1 LRFGRHFLSRNISE
15 LDGKPVGKHRKSCSS
30 TEFSRS
36 QRVAEDS
43 PRMMAAAGCL
53 VRGSGGAC
61 KTGGMTLLSRD
72 LAPSVL
78 VRLGFAIYLII
89 KPAFLICSKVSK
101 VIFSPSWSRERER
114 ERDIRTSLDFHFLV
128 ANLRGQQPL
137 PLRFSAA
144 EPPGRGTLHLE
155 MPWEF
160 WEVSARFRKMA
171 LM

>member
-1 LRFGRHFLSRNISE
+1 MRFGRHFLSRNISE

-114 ERDIRTSLDFHFLV
+114 ETSGLPSTFTSWWQTSEANNPFLSV
-128 ANLRGQQPL
+128 FQL
-137 PLRFSAA
+137 PSLLA
-144 EPPGRGTLHLE
+144 EAHST
-155 MPWEF
+155 
-160 WEVSARFRKMA
+160 
-171 LM
+171 

>member
-1 LRFGRHFLSRNISE
+1 MRFGRHFLSRNISE

-114 ERDIRTSLDFHFLV
+114 ERHQDFPRLSLLGGKPPRPTTPSSPFFSCRASWQRHT
-128 ANLRGQQPL
+128 
-137 PLRFSAA
+137 PLRNAMGILGSFCK
-144 EPPGRGTLHLE
+144 
-155 MPWEF
+155 
-160 WEVSARFRKMA
+160 V
-171 LM
+171 